1 MLILHQNTLH
11 VAYLPFVK
19 QVLFF
24 THTHTYTHTHTH
36 TSTVLALKSKFPD
49 SAVFFKWQLPV
60 PPHEFISNQAK
71 CVNTKNSTDDG
82 EF

>member
-19 QVLFF
+19 QVLL
-24 THTHTYTHTHTH
+24 YTHTHTR
-36 TSTVLALKSKFPD
+36 TSTVLSLKSKFPD

-60 PPHEFISNQAK
+60 PPHTSSYPTKQSVLTPKIALMM
-71 CVNTKNSTDDG
+71 VNSR
-82 EF
+82 